1 MGQYINFFFHVVNY
15 MTEVELQCNL
25 TYRKC

>member
-1 MGQYINFFFHVVNY
+1 